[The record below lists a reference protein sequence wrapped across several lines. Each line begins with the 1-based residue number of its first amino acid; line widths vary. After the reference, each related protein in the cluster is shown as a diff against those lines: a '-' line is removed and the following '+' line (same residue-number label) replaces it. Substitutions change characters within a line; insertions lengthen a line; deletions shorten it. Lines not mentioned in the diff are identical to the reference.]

1 MAVAGRKPQRDSGE
15 RSPRVAVQP
24 YAGLTDVIGHLPAVA
39 SLRQQMSSGTL
50 SHAYWVSG
58 PPQVGKTTLA
68 LAMAWELLG
77 AANWPG
83 GLLSHPDLWLDDGE
97 GTLKIERIRLSDSD
111 PEAEEGPTLQHFLSL
126 SAFAGSA
133 KVAVIGNAERLSL
146 PAANSLL
153 RLLEEPRPNTM
164 IWLCTA
170 RPDSEHLPST
180 LRSRCQ
186 QLLLGPVEADAI
198 AEWLVSQ
205 LGIRREAARVA
216 AAICLGRPGVALG
229 LAADRHLARRAAE
242 QLEQLLDCPGQSS
255 SALLELSRKLA
266 ERGTDREVTRG
277 ALRVWAS
284 FLRDCCLE
292 AAGVSQL
299 SRWPDQAEQAQEW
312 AGRLGPEGC
321 SRRYDLAL
329 DALARLDEM
338 ATPRLVLDRF
348 LLLAFGK
355 ELTGPAGGDR
365 QPILGASNQ
374 R

>member
-1 MAVAGRKPQRDSGE
+1 VAAGRKVQRDSGE
-15 RSPRVAVQP
+15 KRPRVGPQP

-39 SLRQQMSSGTL
+39 SLRHQLASQTL
-50 SHAYWVSG
+50 SHAYWISG

-83 GLLSHPDLWLDDGE
+83 GLLSHPDLWLDDGDA
-97 GTLKIERIRLSDSD
+97 TLKIERIRLSESD
-111 PEAEEGPTLQHFLSL
+111 AEAEEGPTLQHFLSL
-126 SAFAGSA
+126 LAFAGSA

-153 RLLEEPRPNTM
+153 RLLEEPPSNTV
-164 IWLCTA
+164 IWLCTS
-170 RPDSEHLPST
+170 RPESKHLPST

-186 QLLLGPVEADAI
+186 QLLLGPVETDAI
-198 AEWLVSQ
+198 AEWLVSEH
-205 LGIRREAARVA
+205 GIRREAARVA
-216 AAICLGRPGVALG
+216 AAICLGRPGLALD
-229 LAADRHLARRAAE
+229 LAADRQLARRAAE
-242 QLEQLLDCPGQSS
+242 QLEQLLGCPGQSS
-255 SALLELSRKLA
+255 SGLLELSRKLA
-266 ERGTDREVTRG
+266 ERGTDRDLTRS

-292 AAGVSQL
+292 AAGVPEL
-299 SRWPDQAEQAQEW
+299 SRWPDRAEQAKVW
-312 AGRLGPEGC
+312 ASRLGPEGC
-321 SRRYDLAL
+321 SKRYDLAL

-355 ELTGPAGGDR
+355 EPTGPSGGDR
-365 QPILGASNQ
+365 KPALSASEP